1 MRINIFP
8 VVDANLYITLD
19 FFGEFLETNY
29 QNKCMNFYY
38 LLIIEVP

>member
-8 VVDANLYITLD
+8 VVDANLYITLYL
-19 FFGEFLETNY
+19 FGEFLGTNY
-29 QNKCMNFYY
+29 QNMNFYY